1 MLPYRSV
8 SSYRTTRIVRNPIG
22 IGRDARF
29 SSSPRVCMFVQP
41 IALFISLLNF
51 CSSPIT
57 NYKIG
62 ASATQTVQ
70 PHILYTFILYTNGI
84 NIQSKLTGERAKK
97 WCEAGIHLYFF
108 LSHCSRSNVHVACRA
123 QYSIEFYEFWTIVF
137 HSGLLVVPN
146 VTTQWTDKTTELGR
160 NANIFNTNITSI
172 RLTTSRD

>member
-84 NIQSKLTGERAKK
+84 NIQSGKNISVCVCVFKIMGNLKFAHTNCINSAITGWMECYIADASAAIKT
-97 WCEAGIHLYFF
+97 ASLQSYIHHNTLYMETV
-108 LSHCSRSNVHVACRA
+108 CD
-123 QYSIEFYEFWTIVF
+123 SIFA
-137 HSGLLVVPN
+137 
-146 VTTQWTDKTTELGR
+146 D
-160 NANIFNTNITSI
+160 
-172 RLTTSRD
+172 